1 MIQGLTEQTD
11 DIEYIR
17 SQILQGMMASQ
28 ETIAVLI
35 SNAMFLLARHP
46 KEWDKLRAEIT
57 EKGQALL
64 NFDSLSTSKVLQNIL
79 SECAFF
85 LLP

>member
-1 MIQGLTEQTD
+1 MIQGLIEQTD

-35 SNAMFLLARHP
+35 SNARFLLARHP
-46 KEWDKLRAEIT
+46 KE
-57 EKGQALL
+57 
-64 NFDSLSTSKVLQNIL
+64 
-79 SECAFF
+79 
-85 LLP
+85 